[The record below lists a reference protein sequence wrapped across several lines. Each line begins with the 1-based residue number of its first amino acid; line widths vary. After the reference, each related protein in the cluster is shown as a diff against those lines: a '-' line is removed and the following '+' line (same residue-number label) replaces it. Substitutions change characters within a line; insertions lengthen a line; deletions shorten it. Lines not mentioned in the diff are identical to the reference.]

1 MHRRVACA
9 VALLALTTSPLEA
22 QFVRGLALDAETG
35 QPVAEASITFVAE
48 GRGGA
53 GTTVRSDS
61 LGRFA
66 MAAPEP
72 GGYRL
77 RVRRIGYKEATSG
90 LLVLEEGMA
99 MEVEMRLAPAASAL
113 QPLRVFARRSWRE
126 WGKDGFERRRAL
138 GKGVFLA
145 PDDIDRVDPRLV
157 TDYLRRV
164 PGIQV
169 FYHGGDSTEIRSLRG
184 HRCLRILVNRLP
196 MFDGGLPFPHEVAGV
211 EVYREFREVPEEF
224 RYLAL
229 RAGGSCGIV
238 NFWSR
243 RAWEPVPEPLG
254 RK

>member
-1 MHRRVACA
+1 MV
-9 VALLALTTSPLEA
+9 
-22 QFVRGLALDAETG
+22 LDAETG
-35 QPVAEASITFVAE
+35 RPVSEAGIALVAERTGSADA
-48 GRGGA
+48 
-53 GTTVRSDS
+53 TVRSDS

-99 MEVEMRLAPAASAL
+99 MELEMRLAPAASAL

-126 WGKDGFERRRAL
+126 WGRDGFERRRAL
-138 GKGVFLA
+138 GKGVFLT

-157 TDYLRRV
+157 TDYLSSV
-164 PGIQV
+164 PGIQIL
-169 FYHGGDSTEIRSLRG
+169 YHGGDSTEIRSLRG

-196 MFDGGLPFPHEVAGV
+196 AFSGGLPYPHEVAGV
-211 EVYREFREVPEEF
+211 EVYRDFREVPEEF

-229 RAGGSCGIV
+229 RAGGSCGVV

-243 RAWEPVPEPLG
+243 RAWEPIPRRSSNPS
-254 RK
+254 RD